1 MDSSSTQT
9 TGGAEFPPEK
19 IRELDA
25 RIEKVRNR
33 TGAAIR
39 AMSAAQEIFGY
50 LPREAMIRIAE
61 GLGVPPVDIY
71 GIASFYSYFVTA
83 PPARHRIVSCQGTA
97 CYVRGGNRVLEEMER
112 TLGVKTGETTPDGE
126 FSIQA
131 VRCIGACALAP
142 VVRID
147 SDIHSR
153 ISQRRVKGLLS
164 RYSQEDPGDR

>member
-1 MDSSSTQT
+1 MNSVPTGA
-9 TGGAEFPPEK
+9 GGAEWTPEK
-19 IRELDA
+19 TRELDA
-25 RIEKVRNR
+25 RIEKVKDK

-83 PPARHRIVSCQGTA
+83 PPAGHTIVSCQGTA
-97 CYVRGGNRVLEEMER
+97 CYVRGGNRVLEEVER
-112 TLGVKTGETTPDGE
+112 TLGIKTGETTPDGG
-126 FSIQA
+126 FSIQS
-131 VRCIGACALAP
+131 VRCMGACALAP

-153 ISQRRVKGLLS
+153 ISQRSVKGLLS